1 MEKHYGLPMGLPESA
16 SAHADQLD
24 NLTALVHW
32 FMIVLFVGWSIFF
45 IYTLFR
51 FRKGRNPVASYEGA
65 KGHFS
70 TYGEAGIV
78 LVEVILLV
86 AFAVPIWATR
96 VNALPSESEA
106 VRVRVVAEQF
116 AWNAHYPGAD
126 GIFGRTDAKMIT
138 AGMNPLGLDRT
149 DPAGQDDVVTI
160 NQLHLPVNRKVLIDL
175 SSKDVIHSLFLP
187 QMRVKQDAIPGMTIP
202 VWFEPTR
209 VTPPEN
215 SLPGCAVTKTCWE
228 IACAQLCGITHYRM
242 RGFYQIHDDA
252 GYQKWLAENAPKVA
266 ALPAPPAA
274 TGEPVAPTGAAVPG
288 ENPAGGGGPQPGNQD
303 SQDSTPPP
311 SDHDGHHEGHEGH

>member
-1 MEKHYGLPMGLPESA
+1 MKTHYGLPMGLPEA
-16 SAHADQLD
+16 AAAHADQLD
-24 NLTALVHW
+24 YLTALVHW
-32 FMIVLFVGWSIFF
+32 FMIVLFVGWGIFF
-45 IYTLFR
+45 VYTLIR

-70 TYGEAGIV
+70 TYGEAGVV

-126 GIFGRTDAKMIT
+126 GVFGRTDPKLIT
-138 AGMNPLGLDRT
+138 IGTNPLGLDPA
-149 DPAGQDDVVTI
+149 DPAGKDDVVTL
-160 NQLHLPVNRKVLIDL
+160 NQLHLPVDRKVLIDL
-175 SSKDVIHSLFLP
+175 SSKDVIHSFFLP

-209 VTPPEN
+209 VTPPQN
-215 SLPGCAVTKTCWE
+215 SLPACAATKSCWE

-242 RGFYQIHDDA
+242 RGFYQIHDQA
-252 GYQKWLAENAPKVA
+252 GYEKWLADNAPKVA
-266 ALPAPPAA
+266 TLPPPPAP
-274 TGEPVAPTGAAVPG
+274 TGEPATPTGAAVPG
-288 ENPAGGGGPQPGNQD
+288 TNPAGAGGPQPGDQD
-303 SQDSTPPP
+303 
-311 SDHDGHHEGHEGH
+311 